1 MSECTLA
8 RLATAASGSVL
19 GDPGRV
25 VVDVVHDSRQASPET
40 LFVAIRGFERDG
52 HGFAPVAADAGAA
65 LCLDHRLD
73 LEADQVIVGDTRAA
87 IGPLAAEIH
96 DHPSQRLALLGVT
109 GTNGKT
115 MVTHLVEAI
124 TDAAGRCSGLVG
136 TIGARIAGHAVD
148 IARTTPEA
156 SDFQRLLARMVGEG
170 VELAAVEVSSHALEL
185 GRVAGSRFTVAAFTN
200 LSQDH
205 LDFHGAMGDYFAAK
219 AQLFQP
225 DLADEAVIWTD
236 DPWGERLLALT
247 PLPVTT
253 VGRDEGDVRAAN
265 IETSLRGSRFEL
277 MAAGGSRKVELGL
290 GGAFNVANALV
301 AAACCL
307 QLGLDLDAVA
317 EGLHRVESVPG
328 RFQVLELGE
337 LSIVVDYAHTPDGIA
352 AAIHT
357 VRDIA
362 EERVI
367 VVFGAGGDRDRQ
379 KRSLMGT
386 AASEADL
393 VIVTSDNPRSESPET
408 IIEEVVAGVE
418 GDAMTEIDRRLAIRL
433 AIAEATPGDV
443 VLILGKGHEQGQE
456 FANRIDPF
464 DDVRVAQEE
473 AAKP

>member
-1 MSECTLA
+1 MSECTLE
-8 RLATAASGSVL
+8 RLATAASGSVR

-25 VVDVVHDSRQASPET
+25 VVDVVHDSRQASPST

-52 HGFAPVAADAGAA
+52 HGFAPVAAGAGAA

-73 LEADQVIVGDTRAA
+73 LEADQLIVEDTRAA

-124 TDAAGRCSGLVG
+124 SDVAGKRSGLVG

-148 IARTTPEA
+148 VARTTPEA
-156 SDFQRLLARMVGEG
+156 SDFQRLLAEMVGAG

-185 GRVAGSRFTVAAFTN
+185 GRVAGSRFKVAAFTN

-205 LDFHGAMGDYFAAK
+205 LDFHGAMEDYFAAK

-225 DLADEAVIWTD
+225 GFADEAVIWTD

-277 MAAGGSRKVELGL
+277 RTASGSRKVEFRL
-290 GGAFNVANALV
+290 GGGFNVANALV

-328 RFQVLELGE
+328 RFQVLDLGR

-352 AAIHT
+352 AAIRT

-362 EERVI
+362 EGRVI
-367 VVFGAGGDRDRQ
+367 VVFGAGGDRDRE
-379 KRSLMGT
+379 KRSLMGA
-386 AASEADL
+386 AASQADL
-393 VIVTSDNPRSESPET
+393 VIVTSDNPRSESPGS

-433 AIAEATPGDV
+433 AIAETTPGDV

-456 FANRIDPF
+456 FADRVDPF
-464 DDVRVAQEE
+464 DDVRVAREE
-473 AAKP
+473 AAIS